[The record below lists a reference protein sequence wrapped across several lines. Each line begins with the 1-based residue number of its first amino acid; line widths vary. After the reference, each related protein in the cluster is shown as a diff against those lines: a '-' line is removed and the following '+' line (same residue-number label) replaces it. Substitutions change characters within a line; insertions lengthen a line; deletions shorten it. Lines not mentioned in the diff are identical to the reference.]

1 MPDKPH
7 KNTPLTV
14 RSVIETTV
22 LSHKNMEEEHIEI
35 LGGCTDGP
43 RVERIT
49 SRGHTSPPDFW
60 YDQDT
65 AEWVMVIRGSAKLEI
80 IRPDTQSQHHKSI
93 NSNLSIQE
101 VTLKEGD
108 YILIPAHTK
117 HRVSWTDPTC
127 DTTWL
132 AFHFPPK

>member
-1 MPDKPH
+1 MSNIPLIVQPIIEHPVPSH
-7 KNTPLTV
+7 KNTDD
-14 RSVIETTV
+14 EY
-22 LSHKNMEEEHIEI
+22 IEI
-35 LGGCTDGP
+35 LAGCIDDT

-65 AEWVMVIRGSAKLEI
+65 TEWVMVIRGSAKLEI
-80 IRPDTQSQHHKSI
+80 MQPNTQNHKRKNMKSTPQP
-93 NSNLSIQE
+93 QE
-101 VTLKEGD
+101 VSLKEGD

-127 DTTWL
+127 ETTWL